1 MNKRMRNTAKAN
13 KILAIR
19 NLKRLDETNKY
30 FADKIL
36 GNASL
41 SHLLNSDELAELN
54 KMIKGE

>member
-1 MNKRMRNTAKAN
+1 MRNTAKAN